1 MDFTLCKGGCFETL
15 PSAIVAL
22 LPGLVLASSEATNE
36 CGSSQSLTVP
46 TSDYTFCISFRENTQ
61 SFALKVRQ

>member
-1 MDFTLCKGGCFETL
+1 MDFTLCKGERFETL

-22 LPGLVLASSEATNE
+22 LPGLVLASSEATYE

-46 TSDYTFCISFRENTQ
+46 TSDYLCN
-61 SFALKVRQ
+61 V